1 MYPLL
6 ASTTSIDANKYKLI
20 VNICVESSKAAFTL
34 PQFQRR
40 KLYFS
45 LDQDTKQDFSLLLFI
60 MITS

>member
-6 ASTTSIDANKYKLI
+6 ASTTAINANKYKLI
-20 VNICVESSKAAFTL
+20 VNICVESSKAAFAL

-45 LDQDTKQDFSLLLFI
+45 LKHPERADQNNT
-60 MITS
+60 